1 MNLLDIAEPALVVN
15 SKDPVSRVA
24 SRMFRTGRHEVLV
37 FEDKDYKGI
46 VVARDLAKRKINE
59 PDKIRIGK
67 FVRMIK
73 PISPETPLEDVINS
87 ILINDYKSVPVQ
99 KGKKFFVLTKL
110 NILNRLKND
119 PWFKNKRAG
128 DIMIF
133 PHCVSSSDSIT
144 TAMAV
149 LRDLNISRLP
159 VIDEKDRIEGL
170 VDAIDL
176 LKADTDRKRVGM
188 GERAGAK
195 ISLREVYVTS
205 LMNKN
210 IPKAG
215 PSTPVKGLIEAMLE
229 KKTPCVV
236 IEDRGRVAGIVTPR
250 LVLKL
255 IGKKVEGVYVRIS
268 GLQEEDNFIKSVV
281 DEEIRNEVRKLGKF
295 FPVRQMVIHVDRY
308 HETGRRIKYS
318 VKARMMTGR
327 GMFFADD
334 HAWDVTKAVRGVLQK
349 FEREILKK
357 KKRREVYG
365 RAP

>member
-1 MNLLDIAEPALVVN
+1 MNLLDIAESVLVVN
-15 SKDPVSRVA
+15 SKDPVSKVT
-24 SRMFRTGRHEVLV
+24 SRMFRTRKSEVVV
-37 FEDKDYKGI
+37 FEGKDYKGI

-59 PDKIRIGK
+59 PHKMKIGK
-67 FVRMIK
+67 FVKMIK
-73 PISPETPLEDVINS
+73 PISPEAQLEDVINS
-87 ILINDYKSVPVQ
+87 ILINDYKSVPIQ
-99 KGKKFFVLTKL
+99 KGKDFFVLTKL

-128 DIMIF
+128 DIMLF

-159 VIDEKDRIEGL
+159 VINEKDRIEGL

-176 LKADTDRKRVGM
+176 LKADTDRKRVGL
-188 GERAGAK
+188 GERAGTK
-195 ISLREVYVTS
+195 IPLREVYVTS

-210 IPKAG
+210 IPKAK
-215 PSTPVKGLIEAMLE
+215 PSTLVKRLIEMMLE

-236 IEDRGRVAGIVTPR
+236 IEDEGRVVGIVTPK
-250 LVLKL
+250 LIFKL
-255 IGKKVEGVYVRIS
+255 IGKKVKGVYVRIS

-281 DEEIRNEVRKLGKF
+281 DEEIRNEVRRLGKF
-295 FPVRQMVIHVDRY
+295 FPIKQMMIHVDRY
-308 HETGRRIKYS
+308 HETGRRVKYS
-318 VKARMMTGR
+318 VKARMMTER

-334 HAWDVTKAVRGVLQK
+334 HAWDVTKAVRGILQK

-357 KKRREVYG
+357 KEKGEVYR